1 MFVAGK
7 CVVYLIIHLCL
18 MKLPCP
24 VCVNDILDS
33 LVNIKF
39 ILFKIVK
46 NKLKH
51 IYLVNS
57 FHMMFNNHKAP
68 KNGSV

>member
-1 MFVAGK
+1 M
-7 CVVYLIIHLCL
+7 YLIIHLCL
-18 MKLPCP
+18 MKMPCP
-24 VCVNDILDS
+24 VCVSVNDILDS

-39 ILFKIVK
+39 IIFKIVK

-57 FHMMFNNHKAP
+57 FHMMPNNHKAP